1 MKMIE
6 INLLPED
13 LKGRLKSKKLGISAD
28 YFLYLIPLAL
38 ALCLSV
44 HIYLALFGLFKNYQL
59 HSLNNKWRTLEPQ
72 RKMLEGFN
80 KEYEVLSSDVAIIQQ
95 LSVSRIN
102 WAEKLNKLSLN
113 LPAGV
118 WFNEISVSRKDFVIR
133 ASSVSLQKEQMGL
146 INKFINNLK
155 NDTEFFKD
163 FNSLEL
169 GPMQAR
175 VVAGYDIVDFVLQG
189 VLK

>member
-1 MKMIE
+1 MIE
-6 INLLPED
+6 INLLPEE
-13 LKGRLKSKKLGISAD
+13 LKGRLKSKKLGIEPSQ
-28 YFLYLIPLAL
+28 FLYFILAVIGL
-38 ALCLSV
+38 MV
-44 HIYLALFGLFKNYQL
+44 FIHIYLAIFGIVKNYQFRL
-59 HSLNNKWRTLEPQ
+59 LSHKWQKLEPQ

-80 KEYEVLSSDVAIIQQ
+80 KEYDVLSSDVAIIQQ

-113 LPAGV
+113 LPAGI
-118 WFNEISVSRKDFVIR
+118 WFNEISVSRKDFIIR
-133 ASSVSLQKEQMGL
+133 ASSVSLQKEQVGL

-169 GPMQAR
+169 GPIQAR
-175 VVAGYDIVDFVLQG
+175 VIAGYDIVDFVLQG
-189 VLK
+189 ALK